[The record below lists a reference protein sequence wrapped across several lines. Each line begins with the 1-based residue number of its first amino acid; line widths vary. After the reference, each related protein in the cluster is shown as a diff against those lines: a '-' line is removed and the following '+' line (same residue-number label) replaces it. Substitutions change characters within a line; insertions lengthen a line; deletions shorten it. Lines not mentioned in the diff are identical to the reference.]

1 MNKEFLNKRY
11 KKEKRFILIGR
22 VAVSLTIIFLVILLG
37 SILLKGI
44 SGFYTTNIFLQTN
57 LSQEIIDP
65 QDKKNVEEI
74 YKSSWRKIARNSIYD
89 VLSAFNKSKNIDK
102 ISRKDKR
109 DFLKLFSRS
118 SEFYIRDFTLKNL
131 DSIGKEVK
139 ISIPSSSLVDQFLKG
154 KINIA
159 VNEDDRPINDKQ
171 VSWIN
176 FMVEN
181 KMIERKFNINFFYKG
196 DSRNAEEAGI
206 LGAIVGSF
214 FVILVAII
222 VAFPVG
228 VMSAIYLEEFAP
240 KNKITNII
248 EVNINNLAAVP
259 SIVFGLLGLAIF
271 LNQTIFGIKLIKS
284 LFFFPF
290 VISQVVIGII
300 FSWFYNP
307 RGVIGPL
314 LDKIGL
320 SNYAILAD
328 ENFATYGII
337 FAGIY
342 PQIAYCMILYLT
354 GLNNLKIDQ
363 IEAGRMDGAKGFS
376 LFKNIILPQLRP
388 ATFLAIVVTVIG
400 SLRSFDMVA
409 IMTQGGPY
417 GSTNVLAYYMFET
430 ALSEYGYRM
439 GYGSA
444 IAAVL
449 FTIMMFYILFFI
461 YQMYQSEKKGL

>member
-11 KKEKRFILIGR
+11 KKEKRFILLGR

-37 SILLKGI
+37 SIFLRGI
-44 SGFYTTNIFLQTN
+44 SGFYTTNIFLTTN

-65 QDKKNVEEI
+65 EDKKNVEEI

-271 LNQTIFGIKLIKS
+271 LNFFGLPRSSPLAGGLVLALMTLPTIIISSRVAIKS
-284 LFFFPF
+284 VPPSIREAAMGIGASKMQSVFHH
-290 VISQVVIGII
+290 VIPLAVPGILTGTIIGMA
-300 FSWFYNP
+300 
-307 RGVIGPL
+307 RALGETAPL
-314 LDKIGL
+314 LMMGMVAFIVDVPQSITDPSTVLPAQIFLWSDQPERGFEEKT
-320 SNYAILAD
+320 AA
-328 ENFATYGII
+328 AT
-337 FAGIY
+337 
-342 PQIAYCMILYLT
+342 
-354 GLNNLKIDQ
+354 
-363 IEAGRMDGAKGFS
+363 
-376 LFKNIILPQLRP
+376 IILLVFLLTMNALAVFLRYKYE
-388 ATFLAIVVTVIG
+388 
-400 SLRSFDMVA
+400 R
-409 IMTQGGPY
+409 
-417 GSTNVLAYYMFET
+417 
-430 ALSEYGYRM
+430 
-439 GYGSA
+439 
-444 IAAVL
+444 
-449 FTIMMFYILFFI
+449 
-461 YQMYQSEKKGL
+461 KW

>member
-11 KKEKRFILIGR
+11 KKEKRFILLGR

-65 QDKKNVEEI
+65 EDKKNVEEI

-171 VSWIN
+171 ILWIN

-240 KNKITNII
+240 KNKITNVI

-271 LNQTIFGIKLIKS
+271 LNFFGLPRSSPLAGGLVLALMTLPTIIISSRVAIKS
-284 LFFFPF
+284 VPPSIREAAMGIGASKMQSVFHH
-290 VISQVVIGII
+290 VIPLAVPGILTGTIIGMA
-300 FSWFYNP
+300 
-307 RGVIGPL
+307 RALGETAPL
-314 LDKIGL
+314 LMMGMVAFIVDVPQSITDPSTVLPAQIFLWSDQPERGFEEKT
-320 SNYAILAD
+320 AA
-328 ENFATYGII
+328 AT
-337 FAGIY
+337 
-342 PQIAYCMILYLT
+342 
-354 GLNNLKIDQ
+354 
-363 IEAGRMDGAKGFS
+363 
-376 LFKNIILPQLRP
+376 IILLVFLLTMNALAVFLRYKYE
-388 ATFLAIVVTVIG
+388 
-400 SLRSFDMVA
+400 R
-409 IMTQGGPY
+409 
-417 GSTNVLAYYMFET
+417 
-430 ALSEYGYRM
+430 
-439 GYGSA
+439 
-444 IAAVL
+444 
-449 FTIMMFYILFFI
+449 
-461 YQMYQSEKKGL
+461 KW

>member
-11 KKEKRFILIGR
+11 KKEKRFILLGR

-37 SILLKGI
+37 SILLRGI

-65 QDKKNVEEI
+65 EDKKNVEEI

-118 SEFYIRDFTLKNL
+118 SEFYIRDFTLENL

-171 VSWIN
+171 ISWIN

-271 LNQTIFGIKLIKS
+271 LNFFGLPRSSPLAGGLVLALMTLPTIIISSRVAIKS
-284 LFFFPF
+284 VPPSIREAAMGIGASKMQSVFHH
-290 VISQVVIGII
+290 VIPLAVPGILTGTIIGMA
-300 FSWFYNP
+300 
-307 RGVIGPL
+307 RALGETAPL
-314 LDKIGL
+314 LMMGMVAFIVDVPQSITDPSTVLPAQIFLWSDQPERGFEEKT
-320 SNYAILAD
+320 AA
-328 ENFATYGII
+328 AT
-337 FAGIY
+337 
-342 PQIAYCMILYLT
+342 
-354 GLNNLKIDQ
+354 
-363 IEAGRMDGAKGFS
+363 
-376 LFKNIILPQLRP
+376 IILLVFLLTMNALAVFLRYKYE
-388 ATFLAIVVTVIG
+388 
-400 SLRSFDMVA
+400 R
-409 IMTQGGPY
+409 
-417 GSTNVLAYYMFET
+417 
-430 ALSEYGYRM
+430 
-439 GYGSA
+439 
-444 IAAVL
+444 
-449 FTIMMFYILFFI
+449 
-461 YQMYQSEKKGL
+461 KW

>member
-11 KKEKRFILIGR
+11 KKEKRFILLGR
-22 VAVSLTIIFLVILLG
+22 VAVSLTIIFLVILLA
-37 SILLKGI
+37 SILLRGI

-65 QDKKNVEEI
+65 EDKKNVEEI
-74 YKSSWRKIARNSIYD
+74 YKSSWRKVSRNSIYD

-171 VSWIN
+171 ISWIN
-176 FMVEN
+176 FMVEKN
-181 KMIERKFNINFFYKG
+181 MIERKFNINFFSKG

-271 LNQTIFGIKLIKS
+271 LNFFGLPRSSPLAGGLVLALMTLPTIIISSRVAIKS
-284 LFFFPF
+284 VPPSIREAAMGIGASKMQSVFHH
-290 VISQVVIGII
+290 VIPLAVPGILTGTIIGMA
-300 FSWFYNP
+300 
-307 RGVIGPL
+307 RALGETAPL
-314 LDKIGL
+314 LMMGMVAFIVDVPQGITDPSTVLPAQIFLWSDQPERGFEEKT
-320 SNYAILAD
+320 AA
-328 ENFATYGII
+328 AT
-337 FAGIY
+337 
-342 PQIAYCMILYLT
+342 
-354 GLNNLKIDQ
+354 
-363 IEAGRMDGAKGFS
+363 
-376 LFKNIILPQLRP
+376 IILLVFLLTMNALAVFLRYKYE
-388 ATFLAIVVTVIG
+388 
-400 SLRSFDMVA
+400 R
-409 IMTQGGPY
+409 
-417 GSTNVLAYYMFET
+417 
-430 ALSEYGYRM
+430 
-439 GYGSA
+439 
-444 IAAVL
+444 
-449 FTIMMFYILFFI
+449 
-461 YQMYQSEKKGL
+461 KW

>member
-11 KKEKRFILIGR
+11 KKEKRFILLGR

-37 SILLKGI
+37 SILLRGI
-44 SGFYTTNIFLQTN
+44 SGFYTTNIFLTTN

-65 QDKKNVEEI
+65 EDKKNVEEI
-74 YKSSWRKIARNSIYD
+74 YKSSWRKIARGSIYN
-89 VLSAFNKSKNIDK
+89 VLSEFNKSNNIEK
-102 ISRKDKR
+102 SSRKDKR

-118 SEFYIRDFTLKNL
+118 SEFYIRDFTLENL

-154 KINIA
+154 KINIT

-171 VSWIN
+171 ISWIN

-271 LNQTIFGIKLIKS
+271 LNFFGLPRSSPLAGGLVLALMTLPTIIISSRVAIKS
-284 LFFFPF
+284 VPPSIREAAMGIGASKMQSVFHH
-290 VISQVVIGII
+290 VIPLAVPGILTGTIIGMA
-300 FSWFYNP
+300 
-307 RGVIGPL
+307 RALGETAPL
-314 LDKIGL
+314 LMMGMVAFIVDVPQSITDPSTVLPAQIFLWSDQPERGFEEKT
-320 SNYAILAD
+320 AA
-328 ENFATYGII
+328 AT
-337 FAGIY
+337 
-342 PQIAYCMILYLT
+342 
-354 GLNNLKIDQ
+354 
-363 IEAGRMDGAKGFS
+363 
-376 LFKNIILPQLRP
+376 IILLVFLLTMNALAVFLRYKYE
-388 ATFLAIVVTVIG
+388 
-400 SLRSFDMVA
+400 R
-409 IMTQGGPY
+409 
-417 GSTNVLAYYMFET
+417 
-430 ALSEYGYRM
+430 
-439 GYGSA
+439 
-444 IAAVL
+444 
-449 FTIMMFYILFFI
+449 
-461 YQMYQSEKKGL
+461 KW

>member
-11 KKEKRFILIGR
+11 KKEKRFILLGR

-89 VLSAFNKSKNIDK
+89 VLSEFNKSKNIDK
-102 ISRKDKR
+102 TSRKDKR

-271 LNQTIFGIKLIKS
+271 LNFFGLPRSSPLAGGLVLALMTLPTIIISSRVAIKS
-284 LFFFPF
+284 VPPSIREAAMGIGASKMQSVFHH
-290 VISQVVIGII
+290 VIPLAVPGILTGTIIGMA
-300 FSWFYNP
+300 
-307 RGVIGPL
+307 RALGETAPL
-314 LDKIGL
+314 LMMGMVAFIVDVPQSITDPSTVLPAQIFLWSDQPERGFEEKT
-320 SNYAILAD
+320 AA
-328 ENFATYGII
+328 AT
-337 FAGIY
+337 
-342 PQIAYCMILYLT
+342 
-354 GLNNLKIDQ
+354 
-363 IEAGRMDGAKGFS
+363 
-376 LFKNIILPQLRP
+376 IILLVFLLTMNALAVFLRYKYE
-388 ATFLAIVVTVIG
+388 
-400 SLRSFDMVA
+400 R
-409 IMTQGGPY
+409 
-417 GSTNVLAYYMFET
+417 
-430 ALSEYGYRM
+430 
-439 GYGSA
+439 
-444 IAAVL
+444 
-449 FTIMMFYILFFI
+449 
-461 YQMYQSEKKGL
+461 KW

>member
-11 KKEKRFILIGR
+11 KKEKRFILLGR

-89 VLSAFNKSKNIDK
+89 VLSAFNNSKNIDK

-271 LNQTIFGIKLIKS
+271 LNFFGLPRSSPLAGGLVLALMTLPTIIISSRVAIKS
-284 LFFFPF
+284 VPPSIREAAMGIGASKMQSVFHH
-290 VISQVVIGII
+290 VIPLAVPGILTGTIIGMA
-300 FSWFYNP
+300 
-307 RGVIGPL
+307 RALGETAPL
-314 LDKIGL
+314 LMMGMVAFIVDVPQSITDPSTVLPAQIFLWSDQPERGFEEKT
-320 SNYAILAD
+320 AA
-328 ENFATYGII
+328 AT
-337 FAGIY
+337 
-342 PQIAYCMILYLT
+342 
-354 GLNNLKIDQ
+354 
-363 IEAGRMDGAKGFS
+363 
-376 LFKNIILPQLRP
+376 IILLVFLLTMNALAVFLRYKYE
-388 ATFLAIVVTVIG
+388 
-400 SLRSFDMVA
+400 R
-409 IMTQGGPY
+409 
-417 GSTNVLAYYMFET
+417 
-430 ALSEYGYRM
+430 
-439 GYGSA
+439 
-444 IAAVL
+444 
-449 FTIMMFYILFFI
+449 
-461 YQMYQSEKKGL
+461 KW

>member
-11 KKEKRFILIGR
+11 KKEKRFILLGR

-37 SILLKGI
+37 SILLRGI
-44 SGFYTTNIFLQTN
+44 SGFYTTNILLTTN

-65 QDKKNVEEI
+65 EDKKNVEEI
-74 YKSSWRKIARNSIYD
+74 YKSSWRKVARNSIYD

-118 SEFYIRDFTLKNL
+118 SEFYIRDFTLENL
-131 DSIGKEVK
+131 DSIGKDVK
-139 ISIPSSSLVDQFLKG
+139 VSIPSSSLVDQFLKG

-171 VSWIN
+171 ILWIN

-271 LNQTIFGIKLIKS
+271 LNFFGLPRSSPLAGGLVLALMTLPTIIISSRVAIKS
-284 LFFFPF
+284 VPPSIREAAMGIGASKMQSVFHH
-290 VISQVVIGII
+290 VIPLAVPGILTGTIIGMA
-300 FSWFYNP
+300 
-307 RGVIGPL
+307 RALGETAPL
-314 LDKIGL
+314 LMMGMVAFIVDVPQSITDPSTVLPAQIFLWSDQPERGFEEKT
-320 SNYAILAD
+320 AA
-328 ENFATYGII
+328 AT
-337 FAGIY
+337 
-342 PQIAYCMILYLT
+342 
-354 GLNNLKIDQ
+354 
-363 IEAGRMDGAKGFS
+363 
-376 LFKNIILPQLRP
+376 IILLVFLLTMNALAVFLRYKYE
-388 ATFLAIVVTVIG
+388 
-400 SLRSFDMVA
+400 R
-409 IMTQGGPY
+409 
-417 GSTNVLAYYMFET
+417 
-430 ALSEYGYRM
+430 
-439 GYGSA
+439 
-444 IAAVL
+444 
-449 FTIMMFYILFFI
+449 
-461 YQMYQSEKKGL
+461 KW

>member
-11 KKEKRFILIGR
+11 KKEKRFILLGR

-171 VSWIN
+171 ISWIN
-176 FMVEN
+176 FMVEKN
-181 KMIERKFNINFFYKG
+181 MIERKFNINFFSKG

-240 KNKITNII
+240 KNKITNVI

-271 LNQTIFGIKLIKS
+271 LNFFGLPRSSPLAGGLVLALMTLPTIIISSRVAIKS
-284 LFFFPF
+284 VPPSIREAAMGIGASKMQSVFHH
-290 VISQVVIGII
+290 VIPLAVPGILTGTIIGMA
-300 FSWFYNP
+300 
-307 RGVIGPL
+307 RALGETAPL
-314 LDKIGL
+314 LMMGMVAFIVDVPQGITDPSTVLPAQIFLWSDQPERGFEEKT
-320 SNYAILAD
+320 AA
-328 ENFATYGII
+328 AT
-337 FAGIY
+337 
-342 PQIAYCMILYLT
+342 
-354 GLNNLKIDQ
+354 
-363 IEAGRMDGAKGFS
+363 
-376 LFKNIILPQLRP
+376 IILLVFLLTMNALAVFLRYKYE
-388 ATFLAIVVTVIG
+388 
-400 SLRSFDMVA
+400 R
-409 IMTQGGPY
+409 
-417 GSTNVLAYYMFET
+417 
-430 ALSEYGYRM
+430 
-439 GYGSA
+439 
-444 IAAVL
+444 
-449 FTIMMFYILFFI
+449 
-461 YQMYQSEKKGL
+461 KW

>member
-11 KKEKRFILIGR
+11 KKEKRFILLGR

-118 SEFYIRDFTLKNL
+118 SEFYIRDFTLENL

-154 KINIA
+154 KINIT

-171 VSWIN
+171 ISWIN
-176 FMVEN
+176 FMVEKN
-181 KMIERKFNINFFYKG
+181 MIERKFNINFFSKG

-271 LNQTIFGIKLIKS
+271 LNFFGLPRSSPLAGGLVLALMTLPTIIISSRVAIKS
-284 LFFFPF
+284 VPPSIREAAMGIGASKMQSVFHH
-290 VISQVVIGII
+290 VIPLAVPGILTGTIIGMA
-300 FSWFYNP
+300 
-307 RGVIGPL
+307 RALGETAPL
-314 LDKIGL
+314 LMMGMVAFIVDVPQSITDPSTVLPAQIFLWSDQPERGFEEKT
-320 SNYAILAD
+320 AA
-328 ENFATYGII
+328 AT
-337 FAGIY
+337 
-342 PQIAYCMILYLT
+342 
-354 GLNNLKIDQ
+354 
-363 IEAGRMDGAKGFS
+363 
-376 LFKNIILPQLRP
+376 IILLVFLLTMNALAVFLRYKYE
-388 ATFLAIVVTVIG
+388 
-400 SLRSFDMVA
+400 R
-409 IMTQGGPY
+409 
-417 GSTNVLAYYMFET
+417 
-430 ALSEYGYRM
+430 
-439 GYGSA
+439 
-444 IAAVL
+444 
-449 FTIMMFYILFFI
+449 
-461 YQMYQSEKKGL
+461 KW

>member
-11 KKEKRFILIGR
+11 KKEKRFILLGR

-37 SILLKGI
+37 SILLRGI

-118 SEFYIRDFTLKNL
+118 SEFYIRDFTLENL

-171 VSWIN
+171 ISWIN

-271 LNQTIFGIKLIKS
+271 LNFFGLPRSSPLAGGLVLALMTLPTIIISSRVAIKS
-284 LFFFPF
+284 VPPSIREAAMGIGASKMQSVFHH
-290 VISQVVIGII
+290 VIPLAVPGILTGTIIGMA
-300 FSWFYNP
+300 
-307 RGVIGPL
+307 RALGETAPL
-314 LDKIGL
+314 LMMGMVAFIVDVPQSITDPSTVLPAQIFLWSDQPERGFEEKT
-320 SNYAILAD
+320 AA
-328 ENFATYGII
+328 AT
-337 FAGIY
+337 
-342 PQIAYCMILYLT
+342 
-354 GLNNLKIDQ
+354 
-363 IEAGRMDGAKGFS
+363 
-376 LFKNIILPQLRP
+376 IILLVFLLTMNALAVFLRYKYE
-388 ATFLAIVVTVIG
+388 
-400 SLRSFDMVA
+400 R
-409 IMTQGGPY
+409 
-417 GSTNVLAYYMFET
+417 
-430 ALSEYGYRM
+430 
-439 GYGSA
+439 
-444 IAAVL
+444 
-449 FTIMMFYILFFI
+449 
-461 YQMYQSEKKGL
+461 KW

>member
-11 KKEKRFILIGR
+11 KKEKRFILLGR

-37 SILLKGI
+37 SIFLKGI

-118 SEFYIRDFTLKNL
+118 SEFYIRDFTLENL
-131 DSIGKEVK
+131 DSIGKDVK

-154 KINIA
+154 KINIT

-171 VSWIN
+171 ISWIN
-176 FMVEN
+176 FMVEKN
-181 KMIERKFNINFFYKG
+181 MIERKFNINFFSKG

-271 LNQTIFGIKLIKS
+271 LNFFGLPRSSPLAGGLVLALMTLPTIIISSRVAIKS
-284 LFFFPF
+284 VPPSIREAAMGIGASKMQSVFHH
-290 VISQVVIGII
+290 VIPLAVPGILTGTIIGMA
-300 FSWFYNP
+300 
-307 RGVIGPL
+307 RALGETAPL
-314 LDKIGL
+314 LMMGMVAFIVDVPQGITDPSTVLPAQIFLWSDQPERGFEEKT
-320 SNYAILAD
+320 AA
-328 ENFATYGII
+328 AT
-337 FAGIY
+337 
-342 PQIAYCMILYLT
+342 
-354 GLNNLKIDQ
+354 
-363 IEAGRMDGAKGFS
+363 
-376 LFKNIILPQLRP
+376 IILLVFLLTMNALAVFLRYKYE
-388 ATFLAIVVTVIG
+388 
-400 SLRSFDMVA
+400 R
-409 IMTQGGPY
+409 
-417 GSTNVLAYYMFET
+417 
-430 ALSEYGYRM
+430 
-439 GYGSA
+439 
-444 IAAVL
+444 
-449 FTIMMFYILFFI
+449 
-461 YQMYQSEKKGL
+461 KW

>member
-11 KKEKRFILIGR
+11 KKEKRFIFLGR

-37 SILLKGI
+37 SILLRGI
-44 SGFYTTNIFLQTN
+44 SGFYTTNIFLQTK

-65 QDKKNVEEI
+65 EDKKNVEEI
-74 YKSSWRKIARNSIYD
+74 YKSSWRKVARNSIYD

-102 ISRKDKR
+102 TSRKDKR

-118 SEFYIRDFTLKNL
+118 SEFYIRDFTLENL

-154 KINIA
+154 KINIT

-171 VSWIN
+171 ISWIN

-181 KMIERKFNINFFYKG
+181 KMIERKFNINFFSKG

-271 LNQTIFGIKLIKS
+271 LNFFGLPRSSPLAGGLVLALMTLPTIIISSRVAIKS
-284 LFFFPF
+284 VPPSIREAAMGIGASKMQSVFHH
-290 VISQVVIGII
+290 VIPLAVPGILTGTIIGMA
-300 FSWFYNP
+300 
-307 RGVIGPL
+307 RALGETAPL
-314 LDKIGL
+314 LMMGMVAFIVDVPQGITDPSTVLPAQIFLWSDQPERGFEEKT
-320 SNYAILAD
+320 AA
-328 ENFATYGII
+328 AT
-337 FAGIY
+337 
-342 PQIAYCMILYLT
+342 
-354 GLNNLKIDQ
+354 
-363 IEAGRMDGAKGFS
+363 
-376 LFKNIILPQLRP
+376 IILLVFLLTMNALAVFLRYKYE
-388 ATFLAIVVTVIG
+388 
-400 SLRSFDMVA
+400 R
-409 IMTQGGPY
+409 
-417 GSTNVLAYYMFET
+417 
-430 ALSEYGYRM
+430 
-439 GYGSA
+439 
-444 IAAVL
+444 
-449 FTIMMFYILFFI
+449 
-461 YQMYQSEKKGL
+461 KW

>member
-11 KKEKRFILIGR
+11 KKEKRFILLGR

-37 SILLKGI
+37 SILLRGI
-44 SGFYTTNIFLQTN
+44 SGFYTTNIFLTTN

-65 QDKKNVEEI
+65 EDKKNVEEI

-89 VLSAFNKSKNIDK
+89 VLSEFNKSKNIDK
-102 ISRKDKR
+102 SSRKDKR

-118 SEFYIRDFTLKNL
+118 SEFYIRDFTLENL

-154 KINIA
+154 KINIT

-171 VSWIN
+171 ISWIN

-181 KMIERKFNINFFYKG
+181 KMIERKFNINFFSKG

-271 LNQTIFGIKLIKS
+271 LNFFGLPRSSPLAGGLVLALMTLPTIIISSRVAIKS
-284 LFFFPF
+284 VPPSIREAAMGIGASKMQSVFHH
-290 VISQVVIGII
+290 VIPLAVPGILTGTIIGMA
-300 FSWFYNP
+300 
-307 RGVIGPL
+307 RALGETAPL
-314 LDKIGL
+314 LMMGMVAFIVDVPQSITDPSTVLPAQIFLWSDQPERGFEEKT
-320 SNYAILAD
+320 AA
-328 ENFATYGII
+328 AT
-337 FAGIY
+337 
-342 PQIAYCMILYLT
+342 
-354 GLNNLKIDQ
+354 
-363 IEAGRMDGAKGFS
+363 
-376 LFKNIILPQLRP
+376 IILLVFLLTMNALAVFLRYKYE
-388 ATFLAIVVTVIG
+388 
-400 SLRSFDMVA
+400 R
-409 IMTQGGPY
+409 
-417 GSTNVLAYYMFET
+417 
-430 ALSEYGYRM
+430 
-439 GYGSA
+439 
-444 IAAVL
+444 
-449 FTIMMFYILFFI
+449 
-461 YQMYQSEKKGL
+461 KW

>member
-11 KKEKRFILIGR
+11 KKEKRFILLGR

-37 SILLKGI
+37 SILLRGI
-44 SGFYTTNIFLQTN
+44 SGFYTTNIFLTTN

-65 QDKKNVEEI
+65 EDKKNVEEI
-74 YKSSWRKIARNSIYD
+74 YKSSWRKVARNSIYD

-102 ISRKDKR
+102 TSRKDKR

-118 SEFYIRDFTLKNL
+118 SEFYIRDFTLENL

-171 VSWIN
+171 ISWIN

-271 LNQTIFGIKLIKS
+271 LNFFGLPRSSPLAGGLVLALMTLPTIIISSRVAIKS
-284 LFFFPF
+284 VPPSIREAAMGIGASKMQSVFHH
-290 VISQVVIGII
+290 VIPLAVPGILTGTIIGMA
-300 FSWFYNP
+300 
-307 RGVIGPL
+307 RALGETAPL
-314 LDKIGL
+314 LMMGMVAFIVDVPQSITDPSTVLPAQIFLWSDQPERGFEEKT
-320 SNYAILAD
+320 AA
-328 ENFATYGII
+328 AT
-337 FAGIY
+337 
-342 PQIAYCMILYLT
+342 
-354 GLNNLKIDQ
+354 
-363 IEAGRMDGAKGFS
+363 
-376 LFKNIILPQLRP
+376 IILLVFLLTMNALAVFLRYKYE
-388 ATFLAIVVTVIG
+388 
-400 SLRSFDMVA
+400 R
-409 IMTQGGPY
+409 
-417 GSTNVLAYYMFET
+417 
-430 ALSEYGYRM
+430 
-439 GYGSA
+439 
-444 IAAVL
+444 
-449 FTIMMFYILFFI
+449 
-461 YQMYQSEKKGL
+461 KW

>member
-11 KKEKRFILIGR
+11 KKEKRFILLGR

-89 VLSAFNKSKNIDK
+89 VLSAFNKSKNIEK

-181 KMIERKFNINFFYKG
+181 KMIERKFNINFFSKG

-240 KNKITNII
+240 KNKITNVI

-271 LNQTIFGIKLIKS
+271 LNFFGLPRSSPLAGGLVLALMTLPTIIISSRVAIKS
-284 LFFFPF
+284 VPPSIREAAMGIGASKMQSVFHH
-290 VISQVVIGII
+290 VIPLAVPGILTGTIIGMA
-300 FSWFYNP
+300 
-307 RGVIGPL
+307 RALGETAPL
-314 LDKIGL
+314 LMMGMVAFIVDVPQSITDPSTVLPAQIFLWSDQPERGFEEKT
-320 SNYAILAD
+320 AA
-328 ENFATYGII
+328 AT
-337 FAGIY
+337 
-342 PQIAYCMILYLT
+342 
-354 GLNNLKIDQ
+354 
-363 IEAGRMDGAKGFS
+363 
-376 LFKNIILPQLRP
+376 IILLVFLLTMNALAVFLRYKYE
-388 ATFLAIVVTVIG
+388 
-400 SLRSFDMVA
+400 R
-409 IMTQGGPY
+409 
-417 GSTNVLAYYMFET
+417 
-430 ALSEYGYRM
+430 
-439 GYGSA
+439 
-444 IAAVL
+444 
-449 FTIMMFYILFFI
+449 
-461 YQMYQSEKKGL
+461 KW

>member
-11 KKEKRFILIGR
+11 KKEKRFILLGR

-171 VSWIN
+171 ISWIN

-271 LNQTIFGIKLIKS
+271 LNFFGLPRSSPLAGGLVLALMTLPTIIISSRVAIKS
-284 LFFFPF
+284 VPPSIREAAMGIGASKMQSVFHH
-290 VISQVVIGII
+290 VIPLAVPGILTGTIIGMA
-300 FSWFYNP
+300 
-307 RGVIGPL
+307 RALGETAPL
-314 LDKIGL
+314 LMMGMVAFIVDVPQSITDPSTVLPAQIFLWSDQPERGFEEKT
-320 SNYAILAD
+320 AA
-328 ENFATYGII
+328 AT
-337 FAGIY
+337 
-342 PQIAYCMILYLT
+342 
-354 GLNNLKIDQ
+354 
-363 IEAGRMDGAKGFS
+363 
-376 LFKNIILPQLRP
+376 IILLVFLLTMNALAVFLRYKYE
-388 ATFLAIVVTVIG
+388 
-400 SLRSFDMVA
+400 R
-409 IMTQGGPY
+409 
-417 GSTNVLAYYMFET
+417 
-430 ALSEYGYRM
+430 
-439 GYGSA
+439 
-444 IAAVL
+444 
-449 FTIMMFYILFFI
+449 
-461 YQMYQSEKKGL
+461 KW

>member
-11 KKEKRFILIGR
+11 KKEKRFILLGR

-37 SILLKGI
+37 SILLRGI
-44 SGFYTTNIFLQTN
+44 SGFYTTNIFLTTN

-65 QDKKNVEEI
+65 EDKKNVEEI
-74 YKSSWRKIARNSIYD
+74 YKSSWRKVSRNSIYD

-118 SEFYIRDFTLKNL
+118 SEFYIRDFTLENL

-154 KINIA
+154 KINIT

-171 VSWIN
+171 ISWIN
-176 FMVEN
+176 FMVEKN
-181 KMIERKFNINFFYKG
+181 MIERKFNINFFSKG

-271 LNQTIFGIKLIKS
+271 LNFFGLPRSSPLAGGLVLALMTLPTIIISSRVAIKS
-284 LFFFPF
+284 VPPSIREAAMGIGASKMQSVFHH
-290 VISQVVIGII
+290 VIPLAVPGILTGTIIGMA
-300 FSWFYNP
+300 
-307 RGVIGPL
+307 RALGETAPL
-314 LDKIGL
+314 LMMGMVAFIVDVPQSITDPSTVLPAQIFLWSDQPERGFEEKT
-320 SNYAILAD
+320 AA
-328 ENFATYGII
+328 AT
-337 FAGIY
+337 
-342 PQIAYCMILYLT
+342 
-354 GLNNLKIDQ
+354 
-363 IEAGRMDGAKGFS
+363 
-376 LFKNIILPQLRP
+376 IILLVFLLTMNALAVFLRYKYE
-388 ATFLAIVVTVIG
+388 
-400 SLRSFDMVA
+400 R
-409 IMTQGGPY
+409 
-417 GSTNVLAYYMFET
+417 
-430 ALSEYGYRM
+430 
-439 GYGSA
+439 
-444 IAAVL
+444 
-449 FTIMMFYILFFI
+449 
-461 YQMYQSEKKGL
+461 KW

>member
-37 SILLKGI
+37 SIFLKGI

-65 QDKKNVEEI
+65 EDKKNVEEI

-159 VNEDDRPINDKQ
+159 VNENDRPINDKQ

-240 KNKITNII
+240 KNKITNVI

-271 LNQTIFGIKLIKS
+271 LNFLLIT
-284 LFFFPF
+284 
-290 VISQVVIGII
+290 
-300 FSWFYNP
+300 
-307 RGVIGPL
+307 PL
-314 LDKIGL
+314 LDYRLAHL
-320 SNYAILAD
+320 S
-328 ENFATYGII
+328 
-337 FAGIY
+337 
-342 PQIAYCMILYLT
+342 
-354 GLNNLKIDQ
+354 
-363 IEAGRMDGAKGFS
+363 
-376 LFKNIILPQLRP
+376 
-388 ATFLAIVVTVIG
+388 
-400 SLRSFDMVA
+400 
-409 IMTQGGPY
+409 
-417 GSTNVLAYYMFET
+417 
-430 ALSEYGYRM
+430 
-439 GYGSA
+439 
-444 IAAVL
+444 
-449 FTIMMFYILFFI
+449 
-461 YQMYQSEKKGL
+461 

>member
-11 KKEKRFILIGR
+11 KKEKRFILLGR

-65 QDKKNVEEI
+65 EDKKNVEVI

-118 SEFYIRDFTLKNL
+118 SEFYIRDFALENL

-271 LNQTIFGIKLIKS
+271 LNFFGLPRSSPLAGGLVLALMTLPTIIISSRVAIKS
-284 LFFFPF
+284 VPPSIREAAMGIGASKMQSVFHH
-290 VISQVVIGII
+290 VIPLAVPGILTGTIIGMA
-300 FSWFYNP
+300 
-307 RGVIGPL
+307 RALGETAPL
-314 LDKIGL
+314 LMMGMVAFIVDVPQGITDPSTVLPAQIFLWSDQPERGFEEKT
-320 SNYAILAD
+320 AA
-328 ENFATYGII
+328 AT
-337 FAGIY
+337 
-342 PQIAYCMILYLT
+342 
-354 GLNNLKIDQ
+354 
-363 IEAGRMDGAKGFS
+363 
-376 LFKNIILPQLRP
+376 IILLVFLLTMNALAVFLRYKYE
-388 ATFLAIVVTVIG
+388 
-400 SLRSFDMVA
+400 R
-409 IMTQGGPY
+409 
-417 GSTNVLAYYMFET
+417 
-430 ALSEYGYRM
+430 
-439 GYGSA
+439 
-444 IAAVL
+444 
-449 FTIMMFYILFFI
+449 
-461 YQMYQSEKKGL
+461 KW